1 MKGPN
6 GCGKTMLMRTICGL
20 IRPTEGTVDING
32 EMLWSKISFPRSI
45 GILIENPAFLPQYTG
60 LKNLKM
66 LANLQNKVDTQQLRE
81 TLTAVGLEPD
91 DPRKYRKYSLGMKQR
106 LGVAA
111 AVAER
116 PDIILLDEPINALD
130 EKGVQLIK
138 ELLLRE
144 RERGAIIIIACHDK
158 EELEFL
164 SNEIIEIEEGKI
176 KGQYVLEKDGDQDE

>member
-1 MKGPN
+1 MAVEQ
-6 GCGKTMLMRTICGL
+6 TSTISWYLRIFSYLLMICGL
-20 IRPTEGTVDING
+20 FGLAVGGVVIYGALADG
-32 EMLWSKISFPRSI
+32 
-45 GILIENPAFLPQYTG
+45 AAAATG
-60 LKNLKM
+60 LPLSA
-66 LANLQNKVDTQQLRE
+66 LV
-81 TLTAVGLEPD
+81 
-91 DPRKYRKYSLGMKQR
+91 

-138 ELLLRE
+138 ALLLRE

-164 SNEIIEIEEGKI
+164 SNEIIEIEEGKL
-176 KGQYVLEKDGDQDE
+176 KGQYVLEKDGGQDE

>member
-1 MKGPN
+1 M
-6 GCGKTMLMRTICGL
+6 
-20 IRPTEGTVDING
+20 
-32 EMLWSKISFPRSI
+32 
-45 GILIENPAFLPQYTG
+45 
-60 LKNLKM
+60 
-66 LANLQNKVDTQQLRE
+66 
-81 TLTAVGLEPD
+81 
-91 DPRKYRKYSLGMKQR
+91 
-106 LGVAA
+106 
-111 AVAER
+111 AER